1 MNHLNSNEQYQIARL
16 RISEMHQQA
25 EQIRLAHLAKK
36 QRPKREIL
44 VTLVDHLL
52 HRLANQP
59 KTDALP
65 QKAATP
71 VDTQTLRAI
80 GQL

>member
-1 MNHLNSNEQYQIARL
+1 MNYLNPDEQYQMAMLHIN
-16 RISEMHQQA
+16 EMHQQA
-25 EQIRLAHLAKK
+25 EQIRLARVAKK

-65 QKAATP
+65 QKAAASI
-71 VDTQTLRAI
+71 DTQTLRAI